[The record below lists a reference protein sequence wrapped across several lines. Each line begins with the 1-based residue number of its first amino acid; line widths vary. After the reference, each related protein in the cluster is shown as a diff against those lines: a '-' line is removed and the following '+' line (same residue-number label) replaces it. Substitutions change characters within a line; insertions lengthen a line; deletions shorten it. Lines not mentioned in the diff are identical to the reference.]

1 MDSYIQYG
9 RETSLYYQKRE
20 LVKMDCSLLRVK
32 MGN

>member
-20 LVKMDCSLLRVK
+20 LVKMGCSLLRVK